1 MHTKQIHTFIIS
13 GHLKNSLFRLCFSC
27 AAQLSKNSF
36 KLLWLYGNGL
46 STERKQGKRREK
58 GGEYQG
64 KRKEE
69 GEKGA
74 NGRREK
80 EKRERM
86 RKLGTR
92 MGWMKEGEE
101 EVGRKKR
108 GEEEWERKKG
118 RGRRRGI
125 SDQE

>member
-1 MHTKQIHTFIIS
+1 M
-13 GHLKNSLFRLCFSC
+13 L
-27 AAQLSKNSF
+27 LSYLKNSF

-69 GEKGA
+69 GEKGV

-101 EVGRKKR
+101 EVGRKKKGGGR
-108 GEEEWERKKG
+108 MGEKEGERKKE
-118 RGRRRGI
+118 RNKRSRRRGERENKEKEEEKGGRGGSRI
-125 SDQE
+125 